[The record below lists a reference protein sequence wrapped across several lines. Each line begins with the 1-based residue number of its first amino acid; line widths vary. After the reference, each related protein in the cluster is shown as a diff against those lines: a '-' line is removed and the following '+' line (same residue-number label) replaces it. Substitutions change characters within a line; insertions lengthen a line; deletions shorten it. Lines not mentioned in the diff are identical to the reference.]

1 MYHNEG
7 LQAIFEAFCDCE
19 HKDSSLMPYLGVCVC
34 VFMYMC
40 IYARTHT
47 YVKCHGQ
54 LTVLN

>member
-34 VFMYMC
+34 LCICVYMH
-40 IYARTHT
+40 AHT
-47 YVKCHGQ
+47 
-54 LTVLN
+54 LMLNVMVS